1 MSRLHDGINALVSY
15 GIRTSLLPE
24 YEKNYAINLLLD
36 IFKEDSFETGDTVIG
51 ENLEDILEVLID
63 EGEKRG
69 MLDKESVTERDNF
82 DTRLMNTLM
91 PRPYQVAQNFKS
103 LYEKSPEE
111 ATDYFYKLSMD
122 SNYIRRYRIE
132 KDIRWSVESR
142 YGEIDLSINLSKPE
156 KDPKAIAAA
165 GKKASLTYPKCQ
177 LCMENMGYA
186 GRLDHPARETH
197 RIIPLK
203 IAGEDWGFQYSPY
216 VYYNEHSIVLAKEHR
231 PMAINEKTFERLL
244 DFVRQFPHYFIG
256 SNADLPIVGGSILS
270 HDHFQGGRYTFAME
284 KAGLEEEF
292 GVEGFEDIKCGIVKW
307 PLSVIRISGRKP
319 DRLVKLASYI
329 LDKWRGY
336 TDKDA
341 FVFAE
346 TNGEK
351 HNTITPIAR
360 RRGDEYEL
368 DLALRNNITT
378 EEFPDGLYH
387 PHPERHNIKKE
398 NIGLIEVMGL
408 AILPARLKS
417 EMALLEEY
425 IASGRS
431 YRENELLAKHA
442 DWADSILGNHN
453 INAGDVQKVL
463 FEEIGKTFVGVLE
476 DAGVFKCTAEGREA
490 FKRFIKCL

>member
-1 MSRLHDGINALVSY
+1 MSRLHDRINALVSY

-329 LDKWRGY
+329 LGRWRTY
-336 TDKDA
+336 TDEDA
-341 FVFAE
+341 FIFAE
-346 TNGEK
+346 THGEK

-387 PHPERHNIKKE
+387 PHSNQDVSISRRK
-398 NIGLIEVMGL
+398 
-408 AILPARLKS
+408 
-417 EMALLEEY
+417 MA
-425 IASGRS
+425 A
-431 YRENELLAKHA
+431 
-442 DWADSILGNHN
+442 
-453 INAGDVQKVL
+453 
-463 FEEIGKTFVGVLE
+463 
-476 DAGVFKCTAEGREA
+476 
-490 FKRFIKCL
+490 